1 LSEPLSYNSEFL
13 PEITVAVVFGDNPQY
28 EQLSPMFDEYGYG
41 FMVPNKN
48 LIVIDGENI
57 LDNFN
62 VDVLKFIEAH
72 EISHVI
78 LGHNGPRSDEEELDA
93 DLGAYLLLKEKGYTN
108 SIKSLLKNFKQRH
121 YNLNIFICTSLERV
135 FSYIP
140 FQKTREIYFV
150 GSYFFIIFAI

>member
-1 LSEPLSYNSEFL
+1 LSQPLSYNSEFL

-28 EQLSPMFDEYGYG
+28 EQLLPMFNEYGYG

-78 LGHNGPRSDEEELDA
+78 LGHDGPRSDEEELDA

-121 YNLNIFICTSLERV
+121 HIKFDENLLKRV
-135 FSYIP
+135 EKLFS
-140 FQKTREIYFV
+140 
-150 GSYFFIIFAI
+150 

>member
-1 LSEPLSYNSEFL
+1 
-13 PEITVAVVFGDNPQY
+13 
-28 EQLSPMFDEYGYG
+28 MFNEYGYG

-78 LGHNGPRSDEEELDA
+78 LGHDGPRSDEEELDA

-121 YNLNIFICTSLERV
+121 HIKFEEDLLKRV
-135 FSYIP
+135 EKLFS
-140 FQKTREIYFV
+140 
-150 GSYFFIIFAI
+150 

>member
-28 EQLSPMFDEYGYG
+28 EQLLPMFNEYGYG

-48 LIVIDGENI
+48 LIVIDGEKI
-57 LDNFN
+57 LDSFN

-78 LGHNGPRSDEEELDA
+78 LGHDGPRSDEEELDA
-93 DLGAYLLLKEKGYTN
+93 DLGAYLLLKDKGYTN

-121 YNLNIFICTSLERV
+121 HIKFDENLLKRV
-135 FSYIP
+135 EKLFS
-140 FQKTREIYFV
+140 
-150 GSYFFIIFAI
+150 

>member
-28 EQLSPMFDEYGYG
+28 EQLLPMFNEYGYG

-78 LGHNGPRSDEEELDA
+78 LGHDGPRSDEEELDA
-93 DLGAYLLLKEKGYTN
+93 DLGAYILLKEKGYTN

-121 YNLNIFICTSLERV
+121 HIKFDEDLLKRV
-135 FSYIP
+135 EKLFS
-140 FQKTREIYFV
+140 
-150 GSYFFIIFAI
+150 

>member
-1 LSEPLSYNSEFL
+1 MSEPLSYNSEFL

-28 EQLSPMFDEYGYG
+28 EQLLPMFNEYGYG

-78 LGHNGPRSDEEELDA
+78 LGHDGPRSDEEELEA
-93 DLGAYLLLKEKGYTN
+93 DLGAYLLLKDKGYTN

-121 YNLNIFICTSLERV
+121 GIKFDENLLKRV
-135 FSYIP
+135 EKSFS
-140 FQKTREIYFV
+140 
-150 GSYFFIIFAI
+150 

>member
-1 LSEPLSYNSEFL
+1 MSEPLSYNSEFL

-28 EQLSPMFDEYGYG
+28 KQLLPMFDEYGYG

-78 LGHNGPRSDEEELDA
+78 LGHDGPRSDEEELDA

-121 YNLNIFICTSLERV
+121 HIKFGEDLLKRV
-135 FSYIP
+135 EKLFS
-140 FQKTREIYFV
+140 
-150 GSYFFIIFAI
+150 

>member
-1 LSEPLSYNSEFL
+1 MSEPLSYNSEFL

-78 LGHNGPRSDEEELDA
+78 LGHDGPRSDEEELDA

-121 YNLNIFICTSLERV
+121 HIKFDEDLLKRV
-135 FSYIP
+135 EKLFS
-140 FQKTREIYFV
+140 
-150 GSYFFIIFAI
+150 

>member
-1 LSEPLSYNSEFL
+1 MLQPLSYNSEFL
-13 PEITVAVVFGDNPQY
+13 PEITIAVVFGDNPQY
-28 EQLSPMFDEYGYG
+28 EQLLPMFEEYGYG

-48 LIVIDGENI
+48 LVIIDGENI

-78 LGHNGPRSDEEELDA
+78 LGHDGPRISEDELDA

-108 SIKSLLKNFKQRH
+108 SIKSLLKNFKERH
-121 YNLNIFICTSLERV
+121 GIKFDENLLKRV
-135 FSYIP
+135 EKLFS
-140 FQKTREIYFV
+140 
-150 GSYFFIIFAI
+150 